1 MNDPF
6 SVLGIPSSSTEE
18 EIKSAYRKLA
28 KKYHPDLNP
37 GDKSA
42 EEKMRQ
48 INEAYTKA
56 LQYKKTG
63 SFDSPGSGDSSYGRS
78 SYGYYGGNPFD
89 GYYNRSSSGQSYGQ
103 YQNDSGYGENRQ
115 YRSANPFESFGFGFD
130 PFSAFGF
137 GQQQTT
143 FKQRA
148 YAHPDLQSAAEYI
161 LAKRFTDAIQ
171 LLNRVSVHNA
181 DWHALYARADYALG
195 NRVSALD
202 HARSAVQMSPQ
213 DQEYRQLLSVIESRR
228 EEYRQTQS
236 SRSDFQSVICA
247 NPFLTC
253 CAANILL
260 NCCLGGC
267 GRYGMFC

>member
-1 MNDPF
+1 MSDPF
-6 SVLGIPSSSTEE
+6 SVLGISSSASEE

-48 INEAYTKA
+48 INDAYTKA
-56 LQYKKTG
+56 LQYRKTG
-63 SFDSPGSGDSSYGRS
+63 SFDSPGSGDNPYGRS
-78 SYGYYGGNPFD
+78 TSGYYSGNPFG
-89 GYYNRSSSGQSYGQ
+89 GYYNGSSSGQSYNRAS
-103 YQNDSGYGENRQ
+103 NDDQWGESRQ
-115 YRSANPFESFGFGFD
+115 YRSGNPFESYGFGFD

-137 GQQQTT
+137 GQQQTG
-143 FKQRA
+143 FRQRS

-202 HARSAVQMSPQ
+202 HARSAVRMSPQ
-213 DQEYRQLLSVIESRR
+213 DQEYQQLLSQIESRR
-228 EEYRQTQS
+228 QEYHQTQS
-236 SRSDFQSVICA
+236 GRSDFQSVICA